1 MPIFRVKSVKIY
13 TGQKKFTRTPSV
25 ASVTN
30 MRYELNLALRD
41 EILMMLEHF
50 RTLRTSP
57 CLQTVAKLPT
67 TAVQRFKRW
76 TSPRLPL
83 STPPIL
89 VHRKL
94 VQQLGMVGSVG
105 TQGTLA
111 RIVPSKN
118 APQSTINKRKTPFLS
133 AGAVQNTSTF
143 LRMGATGESDVTVSV
158 IGFENS
164 KWSLMWTDLAVK
176 QCLDDG
182 NWFSVVEGNPFLEWT
197 DYRLILS

>member
-1 MPIFRVKSVKIY
+1 MC
-13 TGQKKFTRTPSV
+13 
-25 ASVTN
+25 
-30 MRYELNLALRD
+30 ELNWTWHWGMKYWWCWNL
-41 EILMMLEHF
+41 F

-89 VHRKL
+89 VHLKL

>member
-1 MPIFRVKSVKIY
+1 MKY
-13 TGQKKFTRTPSV
+13 WWCW
-25 ASVTN
+25 
-30 MRYELNLALRD
+30 NL
-41 EILMMLEHF
+41 F

-89 VHRKL
+89 VHLKL

-118 APQSTINKRKTPFLS
+118 APQSTINKRKNSFLVRRS
-133 AGAVQNTSTF
+133 CPEYIYFLTHGGHRGVGCDSKCDRIWKFKMITYVNRSGREAVPRWWQLVFSCWRKS
-143 LRMGATGESDVTVSV
+143 LSGVDWLQVDLV
-158 IGFENS
+158 I
-164 KWSLMWTDLAVK
+164 KMML
-176 QCLDDG
+176 
-182 NWFSVVEGNPFLEWT
+182 
-197 DYRLILS
+197 